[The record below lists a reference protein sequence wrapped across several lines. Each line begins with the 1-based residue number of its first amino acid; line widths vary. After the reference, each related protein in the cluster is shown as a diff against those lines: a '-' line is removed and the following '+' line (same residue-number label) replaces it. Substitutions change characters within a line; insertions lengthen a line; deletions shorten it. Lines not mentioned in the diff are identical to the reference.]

1 MGLVSCAILFAAQV
15 AAQDPRA
22 TTDTAFRMAQTVQTT
37 AAGQALQQ
45 IALRLALKA
54 DGLEDLSLERRDL
67 TERLALLRAD
77 ETLDAATRRA
87 RLQELDTAL
96 IVNTRALE
104 RNFGGYRDIIA
115 PEPLSLDDVQA
126 LLRPGEALIQMHQG
140 AKVLTLWLITNDHVV
155 WHQAVLT
162 SSDAADLVAAFRQ
175 GMGLGGT
182 LRAAAPLSEDP
193 STEVTQPFNTFLAA
207 NLYQLLFAP
216 FQDIL
221 VDLDHLMIVAD
232 AAWIGLP
239 FVALLTN
246 PADGDLEATDDMLQQ
261 ASWMGFRQAIT
272 MLPSTI
278 SLRTAREGVAAQE
291 APETAHLL
299 AVGDPVFAG
308 DKTPEAAM
316 RSAGGVRLSDLVP
329 LPGTRREVNAIAAS
343 FDAPDVLLGADAT
356 EAAIRAADL
365 SQTDIL
371 VFATHG
377 LIAGELQGLDE
388 PALALTPPAIP
399 TEADDGLLKAGEI
412 AGLTLSADWVILSA
426 CNTAAGNGDGAEGLS
441 GLARAFFAAGAQT
454 LLVSHWPVRDD
465 AAARLTAHAFAEIK
479 ADPTLG
485 KAEAM
490 RRSMIALAQDGT
502 DPTLAHPTAWAPFF
516 VVGG

>member
-1 MGLVSCAILFAAQV
+1 MGVTLCAVLFAVQA

-54 DGLEDLSLERRDL
+54 DGMEVLAIERRDL
-67 TERLALLRAD
+67 TERLAGLRAD
-77 ETLDAATRRA
+77 QTLDAATRRA

-104 RNFGGYRDIIA
+104 ANFDGYRDIIA
-115 PEPLSLDDVQA
+115 PEPLGLGEAQA
-126 LLRPGEALIQMHQG
+126 LLQPGEALIQMHQG
-140 AKVLTLWLITNDHVV
+140 PKALTLWLVTPDHVV

-162 SSDAADLVAAFRQ
+162 RADAADLVAAFRQ

-182 LRAAAPLSEDP
+182 LRAAAALSDEP
-193 STEVTQPFNTFLAA
+193 SEAPAQPFNTFLAA
-207 NLYQLLFAP
+207 NLYQILFAP

-221 VDLDHLMIVAD
+221 AGLDHVMIVAD
-232 AAWIGLP
+232 GAWIGLP

-246 PADGDLEATDDMLQQ
+246 PADGDLEATDEMLQQ
-261 ASWMGFRQAIT
+261 ASWMGFGQAIT
-272 MLPSTI
+272 MLPSTV
-278 SLRTAREGVAAQE
+278 SLRTARAGASGQG
-291 APETAHLL
+291 TTLL

-308 DKTPEAAM
+308 DKSPDAAL

-329 LPGTRREVNAIAAS
+329 LPGTRREVSAIAAN
-343 FDAPDVLLGADAT
+343 FDAPDVLLGAAAT
-356 EAAIRAADL
+356 EAAIRGADL
-365 SQTDIL
+365 SETDII

-388 PALALTPPAIP
+388 PALALTPPATP
-399 TEADDGLLKAGEI
+399 SEADDGLLKAGEI
-412 AGLTLSADWVILSA
+412 AGLTLTADWVILSA
-426 CNTAAGNGDGAEGLS
+426 CNTAAGDGAGAEGLS

-479 ADPTLG
+479 EDPALG

-490 RRSMIALAQDGT
+490 RRAMVALAQDRS